1 MASVLITKA
10 CPFCKRRYQ
19 NVFDADAYRKLEHG
33 MTVQDAFPD
42 RSADDREFLITG
54 ICPECWDKMDRNPA
68 PSVNIKRR
76 KLGLTKKTGGK

>member
-10 CPFCKRRYQ
+10 CPFCNRRYQ
-19 NVFDADAYRKLEHG
+19 NVFDADAYRKWEQG
-33 MTVQDAFPD
+33 MNVQDAFPD

-68 PSVNIKRR
+68 PSVNRKRR
-76 KLGLTKKTGGK
+76 KLGLTKKGG